1 VAWGESK
8 TMKKDEICLLFG
20 VTDEDFN
27 RVRKLGEIVTPKM
40 DDFIENLYAYFKEVL
55 GPDYEIH
62 FPDSSTIARAQ
73 SAARRAWFEFF
84 ESHWDDSYIQSR
96 ERIGEVHAQLQIEP
110 RHYLAAMNKAID
122 LWTDALVADELD
134 KNELPAIL
142 ESLRRVI
149 QAEGALVVDVY
160 SRRTGEVIAQQ
171 SRAMI
176 DMSTPIAAIWDG
188 VLMLPL
194 VGILDSQ
201 RAEDIMQRMLEKIAE
216 KQAVMFILDIS
227 GVAVVDTAVANHL
240 IRMTKAA
247 RLMGC
252 ETIVSGLSPSVA
264 RTIVELGIEVGDM
277 RTTGTLQ
284 HALSIAFKRAG
295 TVSEIE

>member
-1 VAWGESK
+1 
-8 TMKKDEICLLFG
+8 MKLEELCLLFG
-20 VTDEDFN
+20 VSDTDFEA
-27 RVRKLGEIVTPKM
+27 VRKLGEFATPKM
-40 DDFIENLYAYFKEVL
+40 DAFIEKLYAYFKNVL
-55 GPDYEIH
+55 GPDYDIH
-62 FPDSSTIARAQ
+62 FPDSSTVARAQ
-73 SAARRAWFEFF
+73 ASARRAWFEFF
-84 ESHWDDSYIQSR
+84 EAKWDEDYIRSR
-96 ERIGEVHAQLQIEP
+96 ERVGEVHAQLQIEP

-122 LWTDALVADELD
+122 LWTDELYE
-134 KNELPAIL
+134 NELPAKQWPTI
-142 ESLRRVI
+142 SNSVRRVI
-149 QAEGALVVDVY
+149 KMEAGLVVDVY

-188 VLMLPL
+188 VLMLPI

-277 RTTGTLQ
+277 RTTGNLQ
-284 HALSIAFKRAG
+284 DALSIAFKRAG
-295 TVSEIE
+295 TVAEIERN

>member
-1 VAWGESK
+1 
-8 TMKKDEICLLFG
+8 MKLEEICLLFG
-20 VTDEDFN
+20 VTDEDFV

-40 DDFIENLYAYFKEVL
+40 DEFVERLYANFKDVL

-62 FPDSSTIARAQ
+62 FPDSPTVARAQ

-84 ESHWDDSYIQSR
+84 EGRWDDNYIRSR

-122 LWTDALVADELD
+122 LWTEELYGDELN
-134 KNELPAIL
+134 KKEWVEIQN
-142 ESLRRVI
+142 SVRRVI
-149 QAEGALVVDVY
+149 QMEGALVVDVY

-188 VLMLPL
+188 VLMLPI

-216 KQAVMFILDIS
+216 KEAGMFILDIS

-252 ETIVSGLSPSVA
+252 ESIVSGLSPSVA

-284 HALSIAFKRAG
+284 DALSIAFKRTG
-295 TVSEIE
+295 VVSEIEQH

>member
-1 VAWGESK
+1 MTNLDE
-8 TMKKDEICLLFG
+8 MKILYGVEEKDFIG
-20 VTDEDFN
+20 IK
-27 RVRKLGEIVTPKM
+27 KLGEIVTPKM
-40 DDFIENLYAYFKEVL
+40 DQFIEHLYAYFREALGSHFEV
-55 GPDYEIH
+55 H
-62 FPDSSTIARAQ
+62 FPDDETLARAQ
-73 SAARRAWFEFF
+73 SFSRRAWFDFF
-84 ESHWDDSYIQSR
+84 KGQWDDAYIKSR
-96 ERIGEVHAQLQIEP
+96 ERVGDVHAQLQIEP
-110 RHYLAAMNKAID
+110 RHYLAAMNKAAE
-122 LWTDALVADELD
+122 LWTSTLYADELD
-134 KNELPAIL
+134 PAEWSEVS
-142 ESLRRVI
+142 ESTRRVI
-149 QAEGALVVDVY
+149 QMEAAMVVDVY

-176 DMSTPIAAIWDG
+176 DMSTPIAAIWSG
-188 VLMLPL
+188 VLMLPI

-252 ETIVSGLSPSVA
+252 DTIVSGLSPSVA
-264 RTIVELGIEVGDM
+264 RTIVELGIDVGEM

-284 HALSIAFKRAG
+284 DALSVAFQHAG
-295 TVSEIE
+295 PQGGPGAQ